1 MKITVLGSGSWG
13 MALAWVLSQKADA
26 TSFPII
32 LWGRNQELMKKIE
45 ETRSHPTFV
54 PNQRLGDRVRA
65 TSSMEEALKEADIVL
80 FAVPS
85 RGMREVA
92 QKASAFIKPE
102 AFVVSCVKGF
112 EDLTYRRISQI
123 LEEELEPLNPKIAV
137 LTGPN
142 HAEEVILGE
151 PTATLI
157 ASSNLKTAQQIQDC
171 LAAPSL
177 RIYTSED
184 LIGAELGGAL
194 KNVIALSVGIAS
206 GLGLGDNAKAALMTR
221 GLAEI
226 ARLGVAMGAHPMT
239 FTGLSGV
246 GDLIATCTSE
256 HSRNFRAGRLFAQGK
271 KRSEVELE
279 IGMVVEGIRATEAAI
294 ALAERYHIS
303 VPIADQLH
311 QVITESKSPRD
322 ALEELMSRNMNH
334 ELEQYYTS

>member
-1 MKITVLGSGSWG
+1 MKITILGSGSWG
-13 MALAWVLSQKADA
+13 MALAWVLSQKTDS
-26 TSFPII
+26 TSPQIS
-32 LWGRNQELMKKIE
+32 LWGRNQDLMNKIE
-45 ETRSHPTFV
+45 ATRSHPTFT
-54 PNQRLGDRVRA
+54 PKQRLGDTVCA
-65 TSSMEEALKEADIVL
+65 TSSLEAALKDSGIVL
-80 FAVPS
+80 FVVPS

-92 QKASAFIKPE
+92 RNASRFIKPE
-102 AFVVSCVKGF
+102 TFIVSCVKGF
-112 EDLTYRRISQI
+112 EDRTYKRISQI
-123 LEEELEPLNPKIAV
+123 LKEELGHLNPKIAV

-151 PTATLI
+151 PAATLI
-157 ASSNLKTAQQIQDC
+157 ASKNLEAAQQIQDC

-194 KNVIALSVGIAS
+194 KNVIALAVGIAS

-256 HSRNFRAGRLFAQGK
+256 HSRNFRAGRLFAKGK

-294 ALAERYHIS
+294 ALAEQYNIS
-303 VPIADQLH
+303 VPIAKQLH
-311 QVITESKSPRD
+311 QVITESKSPMS

-334 ELEQYYTS
+334 ELEKYYTS